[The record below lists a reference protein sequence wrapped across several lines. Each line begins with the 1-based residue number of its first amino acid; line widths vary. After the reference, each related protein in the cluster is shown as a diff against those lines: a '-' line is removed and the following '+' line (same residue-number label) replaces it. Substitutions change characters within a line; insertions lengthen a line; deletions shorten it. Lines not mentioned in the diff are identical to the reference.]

1 MTTSYTRAE
10 TATFSLA
17 SARYVA
23 SKVATD
29 LRQLQRHYGRPSD
42 QEITDYATE
51 AAVLA
56 YRRYLEKVIYG
67 FRRGNDWILTLEYT
81 AVDGTLTA
89 DDRAGGVY
97 RRADVSGAVFYS
109 FLYRTAAWWQLTDRE
124 RDDINDT
131 VPIRRVSGTDPG
143 YVGGQRVVDRAYSA
157 HGTGLQ
163 RSSYHPL

>member
-1 MTTSYTRAE
+1 MTTSYTRAD
-10 TATFSLA
+10 TSTFSLA

-29 LRQLQRHYGRPSD
+29 LRQLQRYYAHPSD

-56 YRRYLEKVIYG
+56 YHRCLEKVIYG
-67 FRRGNDWILTLEYT
+67 FRRGDDWILTLEYT

-97 RRADVSGAVFYS
+97 RHADIAGATFDSY
-109 FLYRTAAWWQLTDRE
+109 LYRTGAWWQLTDTE
-124 RDDINDT
+124 RDDINES
-131 VPIRRVSGTDPG
+131 VPIHRVSGINFG
-143 YVGGQRVVDRAYSA
+143 YVGGYRTIDRAYSTN
-157 HGTGLQ
+157 GTGFQ
-163 RSSYHPL
+163 RSSYRPL